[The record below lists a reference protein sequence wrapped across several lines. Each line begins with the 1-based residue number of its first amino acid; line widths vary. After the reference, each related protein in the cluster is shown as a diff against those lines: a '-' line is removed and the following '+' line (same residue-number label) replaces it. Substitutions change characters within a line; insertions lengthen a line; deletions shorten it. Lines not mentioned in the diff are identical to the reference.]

1 MLIGLRER
9 LNKKIYRKIL
19 KQMRTYDLVVDGTE
33 NIPESP
39 VIYAVHH
46 GGIVDIPNIIEA
58 IPDYAVLLAGKDNI
72 DFASKCL
79 LFLAG
84 TVFVNRKDKDDR
96 GKAKQ
101 KLIRALRKGRSII
114 IFPEGTWNL
123 SPSKLHLPLAWGG
136 IDIARKAGAAIVP
149 VAQEYFYEE
158 SVLDGKEHIQK
169 VRIRF
174 GTPVQPSAAGS
185 IEEQLAQLEEAFA
198 TVRWSI
204 LEERVLTGR
213 AEIPD
218 MYYQNY
224 IQSKINSFP
233 GDIEAEEQYIY
244 GVSNEF
250 YLFHHINDVPWN
262 ERGELMETEEVVR
275 LKKINFAHGI

>member
-9 LNKKIYRKIL
+9 LNKSIYRKIL
-19 KQMRTYDLVVDGTE
+19 MQMRTYDLVVDGTE

-46 GGIVDIPNIIEA
+46 GGITDVPDMVEA

-79 LFLAG
+79 LFLVG
-84 TVFVNRKDKDDR
+84 TVFVNRKDKSDR
-96 GKAKQ
+96 RRAKD
-101 KLIRALRKGRSII
+101 KIIRILKKGRSIL

-123 SPSKLHLPLAWGG
+123 SPSKLHLPLTWGC
-136 IDIARKAGAAIVP
+136 IDIARKAGVAIVP
-149 VAQEYFYEE
+149 VAHEYFYDE
-158 SVLDGKEHIQK
+158 SVLDGKERIQK
-169 VRIRF
+169 VHIRF
-174 GTPVQPSAAGS
+174 GNPVQLSGTDS

-204 LEERVLTGR
+204 LEEQALTKR

-218 MYYQNY
+218 VYYKNF

-233 GDIEAEEQYIY
+233 GDKDAEEQHIY
-244 GVSNEF
+244 GASDEF
-250 YLFHHINDVPWN
+250 YQYFWLNIAECDAQG
-262 ERGELMETEEVVR
+262 RIVR
-275 LKKINFAHGI
+275 KK

>member
-1 MLIGLRER
+1 MLIGLREH

-19 KQMRTYDLVVDGTE
+19 KRMRTYDLVVDGTE

-46 GGIVDIPNIIEA
+46 GGIADIPNIIEA
-58 IPDYAVLLAGKDNI
+58 ITDYAVLLAGKDNI

-84 TVFVNRKDKDDR
+84 TVFVNRKDKADR
-96 GKAKQ
+96 RKAKQ
-101 KLIRALRKGRSII
+101 KLIRILRKGRSII

-123 SPSKLHLPLAWGG
+123 SPSKLHLPLTWGG
-136 IDIARKAGAAIVP
+136 IDIARKAGVAIVP

-169 VRIRF
+169 VHIRF
-174 GTPVQPSAAGS
+174 GTPVQPSVAGS
-185 IEEQLAQLEEAFA
+185 IEEQLAQLEGAFA

-204 LEERVLTGR
+204 LEEQTLTGR

-244 GVSNEF
+244 GASDEF
-250 YLFHHINDVPWN
+250 YQYFWLNIAQWDVQG
-262 ERGELMETEEVVR
+262 RIVR
-275 LKKINFAHGI
+275 KK